1 MATTLEKID
10 NLISHLNRTIGI
22 GNKFKIDANALEW
35 TKLAI
40 EATKMRDSATELRR
54 IFEEQRSM
62 YIDKKVEK
70 GEMTRIPVEDLRP
83 KLRIVPKRKG
93 V

>member
-10 NLISHLNRTIGI
+10 NMLSHLSRTISI
-22 GNKFKIDANALEW
+22 GNKLKIDATAMEW

-40 EATKMRDSATELRR
+40 EATKMRDSATALKHM
-54 IFEEQRSM
+54 FEEHRVA
-62 YIDKKVEK
+62 YVDKRVEK
-70 GEMTRIPVEDLRP
+70 GEMVRIPVEDGRP